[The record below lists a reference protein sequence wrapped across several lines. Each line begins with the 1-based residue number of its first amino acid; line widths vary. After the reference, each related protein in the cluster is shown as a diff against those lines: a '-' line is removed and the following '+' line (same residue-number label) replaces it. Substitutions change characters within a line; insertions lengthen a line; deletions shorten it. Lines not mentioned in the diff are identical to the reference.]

1 MDRWLDSVLFVFTDS
16 FMFCREESMLVSS
29 APAPPVPSPVAGPPA
44 LSVVAVSP
52 APLSAPAP
60 PLISS
65 ALFYSQTEPR
75 QVCPR

>member
-1 MDRWLDSVLFVFTDS
+1 
-16 FMFCREESMLVSS
+16 MLVSS

-44 LSVVAVSP
+44 LSAVAVSP